1 MTFAYFDCFSGISGD
16 MTLGA
21 LVHLGVPVAWLKASL
36 QTLPLEGFDLQAHT
50 VTRHGVTAVQVV
62 VQTVEIHHQRHYG
75 DIRAM
80 LENCPLAPRVKSRSL
95 AIFERI
101 AAAEAKVH
109 GCPKDHVHFH
119 EVGAMDA
126 IVDVVGSCLAM
137 EYLGIDRLAA
147 SALPLGR
154 GFVTCAHGVLPVPA
168 PAVLEILKGV
178 PVYGGNVDM
187 ELVTPTGA
195 GILTGTEATFG
206 PMPPLNIDKVGYGAG
221 TRELSQQPNL
231 LRVVLGEPV
240 GAAVEAQA
248 ERLLMVETCI
258 DDMNPEIFG
267 YLMETLFD
275 DGALDVFWL
284 PAQMKKNRPGT
295 LVQVLCAPEQKDKII
310 ARLFAETTS
319 LGVRYHEVQR
329 VALPRQAV
337 TVDSAYG
344 TLEVKRAV
352 GPDGEPRWIPEYE
365 VCRRIAQERKLPLRT
380 VYETI
385 RRTVKPLN

>member
-1 MTFAYFDCFSGISGD
+1 MSFAYFDCFSGISGD

-21 LVHLGVPVAWLKASL
+21 LVHLGVPVDWLKGSL
-36 QTLPLEGFDLQAHT
+36 QALPLDGFDMQAHT
-50 VTRHGVTAVQVV
+50 VTRHGMTAVQVT
-62 VQTVEIHHQRHYG
+62 VQTEEDHHHRHYG
-75 DIRAM
+75 HIRSM
-80 LENCPLAPRVKSRSL
+80 LENSPLAARVKSRSL

-101 AAAEAKVH
+101 ASAEAKVH
-109 GCPKDHVHFH
+109 GCPVDHVHFH

-137 EYLGIDRLAA
+137 EYLGIEALAA

-178 PVYGGNVDM
+178 PVYGGDVDI

-195 GILTGTEATFG
+195 GILTGTQAKFG
-206 PMPPLNIDKVGYGAG
+206 PMPPLNISKVGYGAG
-221 TRELSQQPNL
+221 TRELSRQPNL

-267 YLMETLFD
+267 YLMETLFG

-310 ARLFAETTS
+310 ARLFSETTS
-319 LGVRYHEVQR
+319 LGVRYHEVKR
-329 VALPRQAV
+329 VALPRQTV

-344 TLEVKRAV
+344 TLAVKRAV

-385 RRTVKPLN
+385 RRTLRPLS

>member
-21 LVHLGVPVAWLKASL
+21 LVHLGVPVDWLKASL
-36 QTLPLEGFDLQAHT
+36 QALPLDRFELEAHT

-62 VQTVEIHHQRHYG
+62 VQTGETHHHRHYD
-75 DIRAM
+75 DIRNM
-80 LENCPLAPRVKSRSL
+80 LENSPLGPRVKSRSL
-95 AIFERI
+95 AVFARI
-101 AAAEAKVH
+101 AEAEAKVH
-109 GCPKDHVHFH
+109 GCPTDHVHFH

-126 IVDVVGSCLAM
+126 IVDVVGACLAM
-137 EYLGIDRLAA
+137 EYLGIERLAA

-178 PVYGGNVDM
+178 PVYGGDVDM

-195 GILTGTEATFG
+195 AILTGTEATFG
-206 PMPPLNIDKVGYGAG
+206 PMPPLNVAGVGYGAG
-221 TRELSQQPNL
+221 TRDISRQPNL
-231 LRVVLGEPV
+231 LRVVLGEPS
-240 GAAVEAQA
+240 GAAVDAQA

-267 YLMETLFD
+267 YLMETLFG

-295 LVQVLCAPEQKDKII
+295 LVQVLCAPEQKDNVI
-310 ARLFAETTS
+310 ARLFSETTS

-329 VALPRQAV
+329 VALPRQTV
-337 TVDSAYG
+337 SVDSEYG
-344 TLEVKRAV
+344 RIEVKQVV
-352 GPDGEPRWIPEYE
+352 GPQGEPRWIPEYE
-365 VCRRIAQERKLPLRT
+365 VCRRIAQARNLPLQT

-385 RRTVKPLN
+385 RRTVQSLD

>member
-1 MTFAYFDCFSGISGD
+1 MSFAYFDCFSGISGD

-21 LVHLGVPVAWLKASL
+21 LVHLGVPMEWLQASL
-36 QTLPLEGFDLQAHT
+36 QTLPLDGFDLQAHT
-50 VTRHGVTAVQVV
+50 VTRHGVMAVQVV
-62 VQTVEIHHQRHYG
+62 VQTAETHHHRHYG

-80 LENCPLAPRVKSRSL
+80 LENCALAPRVKGRSL
-95 AIFERI
+95 AIFQRI
-101 AAAEAKVH
+101 AEAEAKIH
-109 GCPKDHVHFH
+109 GCPTDHVHFH
-119 EVGAMDA
+119 EVGATDA

-137 EYLGIDRLAA
+137 EYLGIDAVAA

-178 PVYGGNVDM
+178 PVYGGDVDM

-195 GILTGTEATFG
+195 GILIGTQAKFG
-206 PMPPLNIDKVGYGAG
+206 PMPPLNISKVGYGAG
-221 TRELSQQPNL
+221 TRELSRQPNL
-231 LRVVLGEPV
+231 LRVVLGEPA
-240 GAAVEAQA
+240 GAAAEGQS

-295 LVQVLCAPEQKDKII
+295 LVRVLCAPEQKDII
-310 ARLFAETTS
+310 VARLFSETTS
-319 LGVRYHEVQR
+319 LGVRYHEVRR
-329 VALPRQAV
+329 VALPRRTV

-344 TLEVKRAV
+344 MLEVKRAV

-365 VCRRIAQERKLPLRT
+365 VCRRIARERKLPLRT

-385 RRTVKPLN
+385 RRTVKPSS